1 MITLD
6 ADRDF
11 PTAGAWMAGSPPD
24 HSPGAAM
31 KAKDRRPGR
40 KETDQKLTLEE
51 PPDEAAALGFVSP
64 DGGAPRSEAALSQ
77 QRRRNGRTQP
87 PRPGSAPALG
97 EPRRQ
102 TGAWPCPTTMR
113 PPETRPRCEPIAWPG
128 EDGCP
133 TAPARP
139 EGARVSGP
147 TRGLSRRGS
156 AFRSQK

>member
-64 DGGAPRSEAALSQ
+64 DGGRPD
-77 QRRRNGRTQP
+77 
-87 PRPGSAPALG
+87 PRPLSASNAVG
-97 EPRRQ
+97 TVERSHRGQDQHRR
-102 TGAWPCPTTMR
+102 
-113 PPETRPRCEPIAWPG
+113 
-128 EDGCP
+128 
-133 TAPARP
+133 
-139 EGARVSGP
+139 
-147 TRGLSRRGS
+147 
-156 AFRSQK
+156 